1 MAEEISRIVSQLT
14 IDDEEDEVLDLGALN
29 PSVENKLSLVLFGRL
44 LTERSYNVEAFKRTI
59 TSVWAP
65 SQGLVIRV
73 LSQNFFAFQFFH
85 WRDMAKV
92 IDGRPWCFDN
102 MLILLKEADGEEQPD
117 QVKIIHSPFWVRI
130 KNLPF
135 NYRSDEIVKALVGN
149 MGEILE
155 IEEDVL
161 GIGRYRRVRV
171 MMDVTKPLR
180 RYRKLKDKRG
190 RELHVDFAYERLP
203 FFCFACGIMGHSERY
218 CHVVPEEEKQEKLGW
233 SAELKA
239 TPRKGRLKE
248 IEEDEKYRASRKILF
263 TNVPR
268 TEVSAQGDLVMN
280 PLVGTHTTQFNKEV
294 VESFNVEVAHK
305 DHSAGVVI
313 HVSGIEG
320 TSNYDV
326 VPHVDNGV
334 HNLAPVSEEI
344 QQPQLCNVPFV
355 FSSRKKGHVKSVPKT
370 KAWKRLARG
379 SMEEKG
385 GVLLMDTD
393 LVDEAHQKR
402 ALEFT
407 DGMEV
412 SEEGGVMKRMKQSS
426 PIQID
431 SMILAEVGTDQPRLA
446 L

>member
-14 IDDEEDEVLDLGALN
+14 IDDEEDEILDLGALN

-44 LTERSYNVEAFKRTI
+44 LTERSFNVEAFKRTI

-73 LSQNFFAFQFFH
+73 LSPNFFAFQFFH

-135 NYRSDEIVKALVGN
+135 NYRSDEIVKALIGN

-180 RYRKLKDKRG
+180 RFRKLKDKRG
-190 RELHVDFAYERLP
+190 QELHVDFAYERLP
-203 FFCFACGIMGHSERY
+203 FFCFTCGIMGHSERN
-218 CHVVPEEEKQEKLGW
+218 CHIVPEEEKQEKLGW

-263 TNVPR
+263 TAAPR
-268 TEVSAQGDLVMN
+268 TEAPINDNTMLNTLDGKSSK
-280 PLVGTHTTQFNKEV
+280 PFNDAV
-294 VESFNVEVAHK
+294 VESFIEKVVHKVNDALVEVQV
-305 DHSAGVVI
+305 AGVKETSFNASETFI
-313 HVSGIEG
+313 ENVSHELETISVRHLSPNKALPLLFSLAAKRG
-320 TSNYDV
+320 TWSQCQN
-326 VPHVDNGV
+326 
-334 HNLAPVSEEI
+334 
-344 QQPQLCNVPFV
+344 
-355 FSSRKKGHVKSVPKT
+355 
-370 KAWKRLARG
+370 
-379 SMEEKG
+379 
-385 GVLLMDTD
+385 
-393 LVDEAHQKR
+393 
-402 ALEFT
+402 
-407 DGMEV
+407 
-412 SEEGGVMKRMKQSS
+412 
-426 PIQID
+426 
-431 SMILAEVGTDQPRLA
+431 PRLGRDW
-446 L
+446 LVELGRKMVGFI